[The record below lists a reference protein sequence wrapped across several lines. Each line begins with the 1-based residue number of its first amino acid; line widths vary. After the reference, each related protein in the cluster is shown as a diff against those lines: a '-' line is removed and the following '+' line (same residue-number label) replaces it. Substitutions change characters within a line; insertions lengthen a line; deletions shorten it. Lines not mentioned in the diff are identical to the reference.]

1 MEIYSIFNENCT
13 CEGTTSTAAIHSF
26 LAEAVGTVGREL
38 GSDQPDLA
46 VVASARTALEAAN
59 NLLAQS
65 LFGKGGDHSGDNQQT
80 VHFGADECCVDVKI
94 LKIV

>member
-38 GSDQPDLA
+38 GGDQPDLA
-46 VVASARTALEAAN
+46 VVASAWEVEAAN
-59 NLLAQS
+59 NLLGQS
-65 LFGKGGDHSGDNQQT
+65 LVGKGGDHRGDNQQT